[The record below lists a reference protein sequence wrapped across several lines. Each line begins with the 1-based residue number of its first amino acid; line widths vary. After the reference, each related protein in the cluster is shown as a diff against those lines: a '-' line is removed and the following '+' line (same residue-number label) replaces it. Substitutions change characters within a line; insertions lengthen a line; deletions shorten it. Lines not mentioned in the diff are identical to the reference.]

1 MSVSLEKHKGIPF
14 VTVLMQDFFF
24 LYFLHNVD
32 CSHATIQK
40 PNTIYPN

>member
-1 MSVSLEKHKGIPF
+1 MSVSLEKHKCIPL
-14 VTVLMQDFFF
+14 VTVLMQDVFF
-24 LYFLHNVD
+24 FLHNVD